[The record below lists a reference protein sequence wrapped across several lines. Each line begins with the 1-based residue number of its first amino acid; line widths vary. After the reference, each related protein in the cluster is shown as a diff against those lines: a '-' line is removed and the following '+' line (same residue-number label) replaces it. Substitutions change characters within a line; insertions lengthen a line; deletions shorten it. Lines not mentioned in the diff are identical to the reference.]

1 MISEKREASKTVRAS
16 KEIAKEILAEI
27 KEAEVEI
34 EAWDGRLEAKQAGEQ
49 YAPPSPKRKSN
60 AKGKGKNSK
69 GKNKKKNKTCSKE
82 DSNDESDDDISDT
95 DEEEDSNFAVL
106 TDEEEAEETP
116 KKKRKTSGSDSE
128 ADSDVQIEEDS
139 DDDENEEDISND
151 MTEDE
156 IKSTLKEKKAV
167 AKESRKKKKDRKAET
182 DSCHSHR
189 QKACQ
194 ASKGEV
200 SNDTLELP
208 LRRTSAQDC
217 ESWTMSELKSRWA
230 LPGIPTSRSAIT
242 MRSTFQCSAAVLAN
256 MLRSLVWL
264 QEMAKLRCSRP

>member
-1 MISEKREASKTVRAS
+1 MLTCASFNR
-16 KEIAKEILAEI
+16 
-27 KEAEVEI
+27 EAEVEI

-182 DSCHSHR
+182 DRFFFSAIVLLFFTADTPSFAGATAAVTR
-189 QKACQ
+189 IDKKLAKLQKEKYRMCALARNHTCLLELCERSRSPHGTLGYSR
-194 ASKGEV
+194 AALAEDFRSGLRVMDDEV
-200 SNDTLELP
+200 SSSICLP
-208 LRRTSAQDC
+208 F
-217 ESWTMSELKSRWA
+217 E
-230 LPGIPTSRSAIT
+230 
-242 MRSTFQCSAAVLAN
+242 
-256 MLRSLVWL
+256 
-264 QEMAKLRCSRP
+264 